1 MPKSTSLNDIPISV
15 MDQFAKEFL
24 GNWWNSKGYEK
35 LDREKISRTY
45 PPTKEYEDMNITE
58 KTLVKSFMG
67 IEHGPGASEDD
78 LILASGY
85 FHAVEREI
93 KLQGNKVPPK
103 FQEAINAVDRD
114 LGIKQ
119 MDSKQKKLQELRDER
134 DSLLSKE
141 EKRKVVEAEI
151 ARLEEEL
158 KK

>member
-1 MPKSTSLNDIPISV
+1 MASLTDLSASISIV
-15 MDQFAKEFL
+15 DRFMEERTRQMLFGPSEI
-24 GNWWNSKGYEK
+24 N
-35 LDREKISRTY
+35 REKISKLH
-45 PPTKEYEDMNITE
+45 PPTKENEMNITE
-58 KTLVKSFMG
+58 KTLVKSFMAV
-67 IEHGPGASEDD
+67 EHGPGASEED

-93 KLQGNKVPPK
+93 KLQGNTVPTK
-103 FQEAINAVDRD
+103 FQQAIDAVDRD

-119 MDSKQKKLQELRDER
+119 QDSKQRKLQELREER

>member
-1 MPKSTSLNDIPISV
+1 MASLLDYSEGLSLVNKFMEDRSRELV
-15 MDQFAKEFL
+15 FGKE
-24 GNWWNSKGYEK
+24 K
-35 LDREKISRTY
+35 
-45 PPTKEYEDMNITE
+45 DMNITE

-67 IEHGPGASEDD
+67 IEHGPGASEED

-93 KLQGNKVPPK
+93 KLQGNTVPRK
-103 FQEAINAVDRD
+103 FQQAIDAVDRD

-119 MDSKQKKLQELRDER
+119 QDSKQRKLQELREER